1 MSVIH
6 APKSNPIDARQ
17 VGFLA
22 AVLLGLIVI
31 VLRLWYIQVVRA
43 DDLQMRAI
51 ALRTATV
58 KHLAPRGIIY
68 DRSGTVLADVSPQIV
83 LTAKPRIVQQNPWAL
98 EKVAGMVGVPVSKLE
113 ERVKDAQWRPYLDAP
128 IFVGVP
134 IEVATRIAES
144 RDELPGIGVE
154 WVPMRHYPDTVNFAH
169 ILGYVWTPSGRDVER
184 LKAEGVE
191 PAEYVGKDGIERIY
205 ERFLM
210 GVPGIERVEV
220 DSRRRPQRVVG
231 RDNAVPGSKLILALD
246 AEVQKLALERL
257 AGMRGAVVAL
267 DPNNGEVLVLAS
279 SPTYDTSLFQRGIS
293 SADWR
298 RLNED
303 PGLPLINR
311 AVASRYAPGSTF
323 KIVTALAFAQSV
335 GFNPNLTV
343 HCPGYLQVG
352 NRRMR
357 CMGTHG
363 TISFHRAFAVS
374 CNTYFGSI
382 GMRVGPQALADTA
395 LAMGLGERTGI
406 DLPGENRGIVPSPRS
421 RAAENPP
428 RRWFP
433 GDTANF
439 SVGQGE
445 MTATPIQMASVA
457 AMVANRGTNYR
468 PRLVKAIVPPG
479 PGAEPEPTER
489 EVLGHLDLPPSV
501 WDALA
506 RAMRETVETGT
517 ARGLRPIPGVRWG
530 AKTGSAQHQRSAKPH
545 SWLIAYAPIENP
557 KIAVAVMVEAAGHGS
572 AIAGPIARDVI
583 AAFLRVKETPIERVV
598 GTNSA
603 GGNRSA
609 GNARTAPNTAGTRPA
624 NPPPAPAAAPPAPS
638 DPGSGDLGP
647 SGDDTSD
654 N

>member
-6 APKSNPIDARQ
+6 APKTHTIDARQ
-17 VGFLA
+17 YGFLA
-22 AVLLGLIVI
+22 VVAIALIVI

-43 DDLQMRAI
+43 DDLQMRAV

-58 KHLAPRGIIY
+58 KHLAPRGLIY
-68 DRSGTVLADVSPQIV
+68 DRNGTVLADVSPQIV
-83 LTAKPRIVQQNPWAL
+83 LTAKPRVVQQNPWVL
-98 EKVAGMVGVPVSKLE
+98 DKVARMVGVPAQKLE
-113 ERVKDAQWRPYLDAP
+113 ERVRDALWRPYLDAP
-128 IFVGVP
+128 IYVGVS

-154 WVPMRHYPDTVNFAH
+154 WVPMRHYPDTTNFAH
-169 ILGYVWTPSGRDVER
+169 ILGYVWTPSDRDVER
-184 LKAEGVE
+184 IRAEGVE
-191 PAEYVGKDGIERIY
+191 PAEYVGKNGLERIY

-210 GVPGIERVEV
+210 GTPGIERVEV
-220 DSRRRPQRVVG
+220 DSRRRPQRVVA
-231 RDNAVPGSKLILALD
+231 RDNAIPGSKLVLALD
-246 AEVQKLALERL
+246 AEVQRLALERL
-257 AGMRGAVVAL
+257 RGMRGAVVAL
-267 DPNNGEVLVLAS
+267 DPRSGEVLVLAS
-279 SPTYDTSLFQRGIS
+279 SPTYDASLFHRGIS

-303 PGLPLINR
+303 PDLPLINR

-323 KIVTALAFAQSV
+323 KIVTALALARSG
-335 GFNPNLTV
+335 GFNPNATI

-363 TISFHRAFAVS
+363 TISFNRAFAVS
-374 CNTYFGSI
+374 CNTYFGTI

-395 LAMGLGERTGI
+395 LAMGLGDRTGI

-421 RAAENPP
+421 RAAENPR

-445 MTATPIQMASVA
+445 MSATPIQMASVA

-468 PRLVKAIVPPG
+468 PRLVRSIVPPE
-479 PGAEPEPTER
+479 PGAEPVPTEK
-489 EVLGHLDLPPSV
+489 EVLGRLDLPPAV

-545 SWLIAYAPIENP
+545 SWLIAYAPIEDP
-557 KIAVAVMVEAAGHGS
+557 KIAVAVIVEAAGHGS
-572 AIAGPIARDVI
+572 TVAGPIARDVI
-583 AAFLRVKETPIERVV
+583 AAFLRVPETPIERVLGSV
-598 GTNSA
+598 SPNQNST
-603 GGNRSA
+603 RQ
-609 GNARTAPNTAGTRPA
+609 RTAAESDRTSRPRT
-624 NPPPAPAAAPPAPS
+624 NGSEPPAPS
-638 DPGSGDLGP
+638 LPTDPQPDSPGP
-647 SGDDTSD
+647 SGDENWDS
-654 N
+654 